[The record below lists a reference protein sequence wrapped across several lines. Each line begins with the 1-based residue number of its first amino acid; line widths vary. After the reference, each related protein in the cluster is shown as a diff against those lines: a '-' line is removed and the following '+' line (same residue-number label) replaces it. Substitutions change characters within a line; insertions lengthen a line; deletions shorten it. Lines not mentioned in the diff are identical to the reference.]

1 MERMAD
7 AAKAVFGSD
16 RLLAYILRFGVKL
29 GENKEGADTVSTHGW
44 QVIQSASQKMAVAEF
59 YGSGEQTSYL
69 DDTYETH
76 VESVTIDGGIE
87 IGPIRKHPHF
97 HILLSLKHWSYVQVD
112 YFRMNA
118 VFELMFKGRDP
129 FEWFRFGS
137 KETPEVYM
145 QKYTLRDAS
154 GGFFYGDNESPW
166 VDVTLYPQDNWQSV
180 LAAYVRK
187 GAVPGV
193 IESLNARAGTIEYAK

>member
-1 MERMAD
+1 MRKERVTEDYGDRTMWKGDQFVNIEKGGVWTINQTRDAPGVKQVRRLTQSNLFMTYSLHRPVTSEAEGRYNMERMAD

-44 QVIQSASQKMAVAEF
+44 QVIQSASHKMAVTEF

-97 HILLSLKHWSYVQVD
+97 HILLSLKHLSYVQVD

-118 VFELMFKGRDP
+118 VFELM
-129 FEWFRFGS
+129 
-137 KETPEVYM
+137 V
-145 QKYTLRDAS
+145 
-154 GGFFYGDNESPW
+154 
-166 VDVTLYPQDNWQSV
+166 
-180 LAAYVRK
+180 
-187 GAVPGV
+187 
-193 IESLNARAGTIEYAK
+193 